1 MTKFKRNKNFTK
13 KIRKKEEE
21 IKRKRIEVEI

>member
-13 KIRKKEEE
+13 QIRKKEEE
-21 IKRKRIEVEI
+21 IKRKRIEVEN

>member
-13 KIRKKEEE
+13 TIRKKEEE